1 MSWTKAAIGMAYVSL
16 LHRPLTALLLSIP
29 LVACSTDVLSPP
41 ARIDAASRV
50 GAIRPSRV
58 VANPQQQ
65 AAAYPSEEPVST
77 FSDRTAGAADPQGS
91 LPMIDSQPEMAE
103 TQVASAGPMTVPPEG
118 VNMDAML
125 GVEPVVGLAQ
135 EQAGDIAE
143 GNTAQP
149 VVGGIGEDNVRQ
161 LGGPAEPEP
170 VSEASPGYDPDL
182 PPLSPEQISAE
193 EVKRARPVE
202 PQRTIRRAEE
212 PQQVAFLPRA
222 RNPLSTPEYTGEM
235 PRSEIACR
243 QRLQKLGVTFR
254 DVPRIY
260 NGPSC
265 GIDYP
270 VEISGL
276 SAQYCRQACGE
287 AQLPGDRSLRQM
299 GEIRAR
305 AVLALSL
312 LVRRQDDQAA
322 RRLFLPDDELAPRQS
337 DVGTRTRQCYRRR
350 QIRVEERQ
358 GDRRAP
364 KGLLRLP
371 GARAVEG
378 GARRQLQIFP
388 HRARPRQRPLP
399 QGPFPLR
406 PQDPEVR
413 LPPLRLKRVAFKRIH
428 AARFSFLSLC
438 MSSSQNRCTL
448 LGDMHWRQGAQK
460 KRPAGAGQKR
470 PEDRGGSGVQIT
482 RAGLLNAS

>member
-1 MSWTKAAIGMAYVSL
+1 MAYVSL
-16 LHRPLTALLLSIP
+16 LHRPLAALLLSIP

-149 VVGGIGEDNVRQ
+149 VVGGIGEENVRQ

-182 PPLSPEQISAE
+182 PPLSAEQISAE

-222 RNPLSTPEYTGEM
+222 RNPLSTPEYSGEM

-276 SAQYCRQACGE
+276 SGNIAVKPAVKLNCQVTE
-287 AQLPGDRSLRQM
+287 AF
-299 GEIRAR
+299 AKW
-305 AVLALSL
+305 VKY
-312 LVRRQDDQAA
+312 
-322 RRLFLPDDELAPRQS
+322 ELAPSSRYRYWS
-337 DVGTRTRQCYRRR
+337 GVKAIKPLGGYSCRTMNSRRGNPMSEHARGNAIDVGKFVLKNGKEIDVRRKGFFAFRERGLLKAVRADSCKYFHTVLGPGSDPYHKDHFHFDLRTRKSGYRHC
-350 QIRVEERQ
+350 
-358 GDRRAP
+358 D
-364 KGLLRLP
+364 
-371 GARAVEG
+371 
-378 GARRQLQIFP
+378 
-388 HRARPRQRPLP
+388 
-399 QGPFPLR
+399 
-406 PQDPEVR
+406 
-413 LPPLRLKRVAFKRIH
+413 
-428 AARFSFLSLC
+428 
-438 MSSSQNRCTL
+438 
-448 LGDMHWRQGAQK
+448 
-460 KRPAGAGQKR
+460 
-470 PEDRGGSGVQIT
+470 
-482 RAGLLNAS
+482 